1 MAGLQE
7 INSFVNKFVSLWS
20 RGIEAKLFMETE
32 AGKASVILHSTLGSC
47 YLPEHQDGQGRR
59 VGGSRL
65 RRREKRAAA
74 RQLAAEQVAQSGES
88 EEKVEEAVK
97 AAEEALTADEAN
109 KNEVEETVKVIE
121 ELDPYVSND
130 LDTFAEKATTS
141 INEMEV
147 EDDSDCDIYIFR
159 YWDNFNTSKAQ
170 EALDYIEKNIKQNFK
185 KNKVKDSD
193 QIYKVHKIENLE
205 DNEIKVKVKLKKNN
219 WSVERSARNVQTASQ
234 PGDPVSVSIKTI
246 LR

>member
-32 AGKASVILHSTLGSC
+32 AGKASVNLHATLGSSC
-47 YLPEHQDGQGRR
+47 LPEHQDGQGCR
-59 VGGSRL
+59 VGGSRI

-88 EEKVEEAVK
+88 KEKDEEAVK
-97 AAEEALTADEAN
+97 AAEEALTADEVN
-109 KNEVEETVKVIE
+109 NDVVEETVKVIE
-121 ELDPYVSND
+121 EVDPSVSDD
-130 LDTFAEKATTS
+130 LDTYAEKATNST
-141 INEMEV
+141 NKMEV

-170 EALDYIEKNIKQNFK
+170 EALDYIEKSLKQNFK
-185 KNKVKDSD
+185 KNKVKDLD
-193 QIYKVHKIENLE
+193 QIYKVHEIENLD
-205 DNEIKVKVKLKKNN
+205 DNEIEVKVKLKKNN

-234 PGDPVSVSIKTI
+234 PGDSVSVSIKTI

>member
-1 MAGLQE
+1 MAGLQK

-20 RGIEAKLFMETE
+20 KGIEAKLFMETE
-32 AGKASVILHSTLGSC
+32 AGKASVNLHATLGSC
-47 YLPEHQDGQGRR
+47 FLREHQDGQVCR
-59 VGGSRL
+59 VGDSQL
-65 RRREKRAAA
+65 RRREKRAAT
-74 RQLAAEQVAQSGES
+74 RQLAAEEVAQLRES
-88 EEKVEEAVK
+88 KEKAVK

-109 KNEVEETVKVIE
+109 KVEVEETVIVIE
-121 ELDPYVSND
+121 EVDPSVSDD
-130 LDTFAEKATTS
+130 LDTFGEKATTS
-141 INEMEV
+141 TNEMEV

-159 YWDNFNTSKAQ
+159 YWDNFNTSKTQ

-193 QIYKVHKIENLE
+193 QIYKVDKSENLE

-234 PGDPVSVSIKTI
+234 PGDPVSVLIKTI